1 MAVIMDNGVL
11 PASKDCAA
19 EAIYEGKVYTYDA
32 YGRMTVATSVSATA
46 YAVAICSSYKANGDA
61 KTMAAGEGHP
71 FAMLG
76 SNMLV
81 HCYSANSET
90 YEVGAAVYLAAV
102 DGAVS
107 TAATTTGTVC
117 IGTYEGMDHLVT
129 TAEGDLVAVRLD
141 RAPGATA

>member
-19 EAIYEGKVYTYDA
+19 EAIYEGKVYKYDSS
-32 YGRMTVATSVSATA
+32 GRMTVITGKADLAQG
-46 YAVAICSSYKANGDA
+46 VAICSSYKANGDA

-107 TAATTTGTVC
+107 TATTTGTVC
-117 IGTYEGMDHLVT
+117 IGTYEGIDDLVT
-129 TAEGDLVAVRLD
+129 TAVGDLVAVRLD

>member
-19 EAIYEGKVYTYDA
+19 EVIYEGKVYTYDSS
-32 YGRMTVATSVSATA
+32 GRMTVATNVSATA

-107 TAATTTGTVC
+107 TATTTGTVC

-129 TAEGDLVAVRLD
+129 TAEGDLVAVRLN
-141 RAPGATA
+141 RAPGALL

>member
-19 EAIYEGKVYTYDA
+19 EAIYEGKVYTYDSS
-32 YGRMTVATSVSATA
+32 GRMTVATNVSATA

-107 TAATTTGTVC
+107 TATTTGTVC

-129 TAEGDLVAVRLD
+129 TAAGDLVAVRLD

>member
-19 EAIYEGKVYTYDA
+19 EAIYEGKVYKYDND
-32 YGRMTVATSVSATA
+32 GRMTVATNVSATA

-61 KTMAAGEGHP
+61 KTMTAGEGHP

-81 HCYSANSET
+81 HCYSAISAT
-90 YEVGAAVYLAAV
+90 YAVGAAVYLDAV

-107 TAATTTGTVC
+107 TASTTGTVC
-117 IGTYEGMDHLVT
+117 IGTYEGMSELVT
-129 TAEGDLVAVRLD
+129 TAAGDLVAVRLD

>member
-19 EAIYEGKVYTYDA
+19 EVIYEGKVYKYDND
-32 YGRMTVATSVSATA
+32 GRMTVATDVSATA

-81 HCYSANSET
+81 HCYSAISAT
-90 YEVGAAVYLAAV
+90 YAVGAAVYLDAV

-107 TAATTTGTVC
+107 TASTTGTIC
-117 IGTYEGMDHLVT
+117 IGTYEGMDDLVT
-129 TAEGDLVAVRLD
+129 TAVGDLVAVRLD

>member
-1 MAVIMDNGVL
+1 MAVILDNGVL

-19 EAIYEGKVYTYDA
+19 EVIYEGKVYTYNSS
-32 YGRMTVATSVSATA
+32 GRMTVATNVSATA

-61 KTMAAGEGHP
+61 KTMTAGEGHP

-81 HCYSANSET
+81 HCYSAISAT
-90 YEVGAAVYLAAV
+90 YAVGAAVYLDAV

-107 TAATTTGTVC
+107 TATGSGTVC
-117 IGTYEGMDHLVT
+117 IGTYEGMDDLVT
-129 TAEGDLVAVRLD
+129 TAVGDLVAVRLD

>member
-19 EAIYEGKVYTYDA
+19 EVIYEGKVYKYNSS
-32 YGRMTVATSVSATA
+32 GRMTVITGKTDLAQ
-46 YAVAICSSYKANGDA
+46 AVAICSSYKANGDA

-81 HCYSANSET
+81 HCYSGISET
-90 YEVGAAVYLAAV
+90 YTDGGIVYLHDTV
-102 DGAVS
+102 DGAV
-107 TAATTTGTVC
+107 TTSSSSSVA
-117 IGTYEGMDHLVT
+117 IGTYEGMNGLVT
-129 TAEGDLVAVRLD
+129 TAVGDLVAVRLN
-141 RAPGATA
+141 RAPGALL

>member
-1 MAVIMDNGVL
+1 MAVILDNGVL

-19 EAIYEGKVYTYDA
+19 EAIYEGKVYTYDSS
-32 YGRMTVATSVSATA
+32 GRMTVATDVSATA

-81 HCYSANSET
+81 HCYSAISAT
-90 YEVGAAVYLAAV
+90 YSVGAAVYLDAV
-102 DGAVS
+102 NGAVS
-107 TAATTTGTVC
+107 TASTTGTIC
-117 IGTYEGMDHLVT
+117 IGTYEGMDDLVT
-129 TAEGDLVAVRLD
+129 TAVGDLVAVRLD

>member
-1 MAVIMDNGVL
+1 MAVILDNGVL

-19 EAIYEGKVYTYDA
+19 EAIYEGKVYTYNSS
-32 YGRMTVATSVSATA
+32 GRMTVATNVSATA

-81 HCYSANSET
+81 HCYSAISAT
-90 YEVGAAVYLAAV
+90 YAVGAAVYLDAV

-107 TAATTTGTVC
+107 TASTTGTIC
-117 IGTYEGMDHLVT
+117 IGTYEGMDDLVT
-129 TAEGDLVAVRLD
+129 TAVGDLVAVRLN

>member
-19 EAIYEGKVYTYDA
+19 EVIYEGKVYTYDA
-32 YGRMTVATSVSATA
+32 YGRMTVATNVSATA

-107 TAATTTGTVC
+107 TATTTGTVC
-117 IGTYEGMDHLVT
+117 IGTYEGMDHLAT

>member
-1 MAVIMDNGVL
+1 MAVILDNGVL

-19 EAIYEGKVYTYDA
+19 EAIYEGKVYKYDSS
-32 YGRMTVATSVSATA
+32 GRMTVATDVSATA

-81 HCYSANSET
+81 HCYSAISAT
-90 YEVGAAVYLAAV
+90 YAVGAAVYLDAV

-107 TAATTTGTVC
+107 TASTTGTIC
-117 IGTYEGMDHLVT
+117 IGTYEGMDDLVT
-129 TAEGDLVAVRLD
+129 TAVGDLVAVRLD

>member
-19 EAIYEGKVYTYDA
+19 EVIYEADLAQG
-32 YGRMTVATSVSATA
+32 
-46 YAVAICSSYKANGDA
+46 VAICSSYKANGDA

-107 TAATTTGTVC
+107 TATTTGTVC

-129 TAEGDLVAVRLD
+129 TAAGDLVAVRLD

>member
-19 EAIYEGKVYTYDA
+19 EVIYEGKVYKYDSS
-32 YGRMTVATSVSATA
+32 GRMTVATDVSATA

-81 HCYSANSET
+81 HCYSAISAT
-90 YEVGAAVYLAAV
+90 YAVGAAVYLDAV

-107 TAATTTGTVC
+107 TATTTGTVC
-117 IGTYEGMDHLVT
+117 IGTYEGMDDLVT
-129 TAEGDLVAVRLD
+129 TAVGDLVAVRLD